1 MSARPSFVALLAI
14 APLALFACSN
24 VEDQASTAKRAAP
37 PEAAAPSPPA
47 PASPQKA
54 TATPVKPN
62 DPTKRQFGTAITE
75 TTNTPL
81 TAIATDPSKFGGKTV
96 RTTGVVTAVCKSM
109 GCWMEIGDDKGL
121 AHVQMAGHSFFVP
134 RDSNGH
140 HAVVQGKVL
149 TEAAPTCGD
158 GCREGEGSKGAAAGK
173 VAKIEIEAT
182 GVELVD

>member
-1 MSARPSFVALLAI
+1 MSSKLVALALASVC
-14 APLALFACSN
+14 AVACNN
-24 VEDQASTAKRAAP
+24 VEDQASTAKRAPIA
-37 PEAAAPSPPA
+37 EGTKADA
-47 PASPQKA
+47 PQKA
-54 TATPVKPN
+54 TATPVKGL
-62 DPTKRQFGTAITE
+62 DGRKFGAAITE
-75 TTNTPL
+75 ANDTPL
-81 TAIATDPSKFGGKTV
+81 TTIASDPSKFGGKTV

-121 AHVQMAGHSFFVP
+121 AHIQMAGHSFFVP

-158 GCREGEGSKGAAAGK
+158 GCRDDAAKQAAAGAK

-182 GVELVD
+182 GVVLVD